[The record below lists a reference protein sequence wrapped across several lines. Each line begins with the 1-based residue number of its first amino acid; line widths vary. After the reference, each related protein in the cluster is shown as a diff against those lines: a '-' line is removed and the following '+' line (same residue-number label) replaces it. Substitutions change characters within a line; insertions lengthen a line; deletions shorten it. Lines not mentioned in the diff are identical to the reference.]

1 MLYYFMAPM
10 IVDKFSCSEWAKC
23 IPKPFTLHYDPY
35 TQSVDVLDS
44 ASSLKKLTSGI
55 KYDMS
60 VLAEAIAKF

>member
-1 MLYYFMAPM
+1 MAAM
-10 IVDKFSCSEWAKC
+10 IVDKFSCSEWGKH

-44 ASSLKKLTSGI
+44 ASSLKKLASGI

-60 VLAEAIAKF
+60 VLAEAIGKF